1 MTGRKVSPVGQVS
14 YRLTFL
20 HKHIVCCP
28 SSSEKI
34 QALHTELDSVQALRS
49 QLEEVL
55 SRTRNMAL
63 LLDRAAKPQ
72 PDFGGGGVRRGHSLM
87 QHDFSV

>member
-1 MTGRKVSPVGQVS
+1 MS
-14 YRLTFL
+14 YTLTFL
-20 HKHIVCCP
+20 HNNFFRSP
-28 SSSEKI
+28 SSSEKNR
-34 QALHTELDSVQALRS
+34 ALHTELDSAQALRS

-72 PDFGGGGVRRGHSLM
+72 PDFGGGEGRRGHSLM

>member
-1 MTGRKVSPVGQVS
+1 MSDGPA
-14 YRLTFL
+14 FL
-20 HKHIVCCP
+20 HVFYSL

-34 QALHTELDSVQALRS
+34 RALHTELDSVQALRS

-63 LLDRAAKPQ
+63 LLDRAAKQQ
-72 PDFGGGGVRRGHSLM
+72 PDFGGGGSRRGHSLM

>member
-1 MTGRKVSPVGQVS
+1 MVLHS
-14 YRLTFL
+14 YTNT
-20 HKHIVCCP
+20 HICSP

-34 QALHTELDSVQALRS
+34 RALHTELDSVQALRS

-72 PDFGGGGVRRGHSLM
+72 PDFGGGGGRRGHSLM

>member
-1 MTGRKVSPVGQVS
+1 MSSG
-14 YRLTFL
+14 LTFP
-20 HKHIVCCP
+20 HILCSHC
-28 SSSEKI
+28 SSEKI
-34 QALHTELDSVQALRS
+34 RVLHTELDSVQALRS

-72 PDFGGGGVRRGHSLM
+72 PDFGGGAGRRGHSLM
-87 QHDFSV
+87 QHGFSV